1 MANPSPVSSAPQVAR
16 PQRGFTLVELLV
28 SIAVMALL
36 SLMSWRAID
45 GMSRTE
51 TLTRERAD
59 GLLTLHAGLG
69 QWATDLDALQETQVV
84 PAVDF
89 DGRVLRLTR
98 RPAQDLAAASTGV
111 TVVAWGVQD
120 GRWTRWQMGPAS
132 TRTALV
138 EAWAQAERWGQRTVT
153 EDQSRQVALVAATS
167 WQVFYYRGGAWSNPL
182 SAADTTPAPAGG
194 AGGAG
199 AAGTATP
206 IATPPDGVRL
216 VLTLASG
223 QPLTGR
229 LVRDWARPVLGGG
242 KS

>member
-1 MANPSPVSSAPQVAR
+1 MAHPSRARPTCQVIT

-36 SLMSWRAID
+36 SLMSWRAIE

-59 GLLTLHAGLG
+59 GLLTLQAGLS

-98 RPAQDLAAASTGV
+98 RPAQDAATTSAGV
-111 TVVAWGVQD
+111 TVVAWGLQA
-120 GRWTRWQMGPAS
+120 GRWTRWQMGPVS

-138 EAWAQAERWGQRTVT
+138 EAWAQAARWGQRTVT
-153 EDQSRQVALVAATS
+153 EDESRQIALAAATS

-194 AGGAG
+194 AAT
-199 AAGTATP
+199 AGTATSV
-206 IATPPDGVRL
+206 AAPPDGVRL

-223 QPLTGR
+223 QPLSGR
-229 LVRDWARPVLGGG
+229 LQRDWARPVLGGG